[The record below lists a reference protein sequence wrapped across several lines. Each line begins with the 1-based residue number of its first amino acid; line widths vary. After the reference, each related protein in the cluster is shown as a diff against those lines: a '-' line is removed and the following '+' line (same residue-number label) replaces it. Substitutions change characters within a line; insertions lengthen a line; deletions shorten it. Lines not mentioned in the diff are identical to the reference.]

1 MKSAFKWLPA
11 IIACLF
17 LSTIIWVCWVWH
29 RTDDLA
35 LAFTRVQRGDSPAQ
49 VVEIFR
55 QPPTFI
61 GTELQTNINWDESWL
76 TATSGMRC
84 IQQFHFCPP
93 FSICGEEWVV
103 GFDESSNAVAKYH
116 IASP

>member
-1 MKSAFKWLPA
+1 VKLVVK
-11 IIACLF
+11 CLAVI
-17 LSTIIWVCWVWH
+17 LASTIFCAVIWICWVWH

-35 LAFTRVQRGDSPAQ
+35 LAFARVQHGDSAAQ

-61 GTELQTNINWDESWL
+61 GTELQTNIDWDESWL
-76 TATSGMRC
+76 TATSGVRC
-84 IQQFHFCPP
+84 VQQFHFCPP

-103 GFDESSNAVAKYH
+103 GFDERSNAVAKYH
-116 IASP
+116 IVSP